1 MSQNQNQNQNSKQ
14 NVSIAEV
21 QRDVYW
27 LKKEITEVKKQ
38 VFNHIPSKID
48 EINKRIDRITTGLI
62 IGFLSTISITIIVQ
76 VVLRLF

>member
-1 MSQNQNQNQNSKQ
+1 MSQNPANNKQ
-14 NVSIAEV
+14 DLAILST
-21 QRDVYW
+21 QKDVGF
-27 LKKEITEVKKQ
+27 LKGEIKEIKKQ